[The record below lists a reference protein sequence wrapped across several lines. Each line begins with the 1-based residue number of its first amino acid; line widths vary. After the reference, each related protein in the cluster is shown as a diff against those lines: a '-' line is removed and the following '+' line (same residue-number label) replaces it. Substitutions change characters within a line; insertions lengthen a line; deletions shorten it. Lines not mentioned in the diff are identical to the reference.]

1 MAKKTLFSFEL
12 EPGMIIAED
21 VYRANGTILFPKHTM
36 LNELMISKLSTYNI
50 MELPIEDG
58 PIEKP
63 ELDIDKLIELA
74 RKDMEAKQAAKADM
88 EDSYVQKLKAGAE
101 YKNFC
106 KKYDAA
112 VSIINELISSFIKN
126 GDELNTDT
134 LIANALSL
142 MEGSTIHIFDMLHNM
157 PVHDDSIYEHSM
169 NVALISA
176 TIGKWLKLPE
186 TDINGLLLA
195 GLLHDLGKTEIPAE
209 LLNKR
214 GRLTDEEFAII
225 KSHPKKGYELIRNI
239 PLDVKIKEACLL
251 HHERCDGSGYPFG
264 VPGNKISSYAK
275 ILAIADVYDAMTSPR
290 SYRQALCPFK
300 AIEIF
305 EQDGFYKYD
314 LKSLMTFL
322 ENIGFSYL
330 NNSVLLSDGR
340 KGEIVILNKL
350 YLSKPMVKCGDEFVD
365 LSKFPDL
372 TIETII

>member
-1 MAKKTLFSFEL
+1 
-12 EPGMIIAED
+12 MIIAED

-36 LNELMISKLSTYNI
+36 LNELMISKLPTYNI

-63 ELDIDKLIELA
+63 ELDLDKLIELA
-74 RKDMEAKQAAKADM
+74 RKDMEAKQAVKANM

-106 KKYDAA
+106 EKYDTA
-112 VSIINELISSFIKN
+112 VSNINELISSFIKN
-126 GDELNTDT
+126 GDELNTD
-134 LIANALSL
+134 ALVSSALGL
-142 MEGSTIHIFDMLHNM
+142 MDGSTIHIFDMLHNM
-157 PVHDDSIYEHSM
+157 PVHDDSIYEHSL

-186 TDINGLLLA
+186 ADINGLLLA

-264 VPGNKISSYAK
+264 VSGNKISLYAK

-350 YLSKPMVKCGDEFVD
+350 YLSKPMVKCGEEFVD

>member
-21 VYRANGTILFPKHTM
+21 IYRANGTILFPKHTM
-36 LNELMISKLSTYNI
+36 LNELMISKLPTYNI

-63 ELDIDKLIELA
+63 ELDLDKLIELA
-74 RKDMEAKQAAKADM
+74 RKDMEAKQAVKANM

-106 KKYDAA
+106 EKYDTA
-112 VSIINELISSFIKN
+112 VSNINELISSFIKN
-126 GDELNTDT
+126 GGELNTDA
-134 LIANALSL
+134 LVSNALGL
-142 MEGSTIHIFDMLHNM
+142 MDGSTIHIFDMLHNM

-186 TDINGLLLA
+186 ADINGLLLA

-264 VPGNKISSYAK
+264 VSGNKISLYAK

-350 YLSKPMVKCGDEFVD
+350 YLSKPMVKCGEEFVD

>member
-36 LNELMISKLSTYNI
+36 LNELMISKLPTYNI

-63 ELDIDKLIELA
+63 ELDLDKLIELA
-74 RKDMEAKQAAKADM
+74 RKDMEAKQAVKANM

-106 KKYDAA
+106 EKYDTA
-112 VSIINELISSFIKN
+112 VSNINELISSFIKN
-126 GDELNTDT
+126 GDELNTD
-134 LIANALSL
+134 ALVSSALGL
-142 MEGSTIHIFDMLHNM
+142 MDGSTIHIFDMLHNM
-157 PVHDDSIYEHSM
+157 PVHDDSIYEHSL

-186 TDINGLLLA
+186 ADINGLLLA

-264 VPGNKISSYAK
+264 VSGNKISLYAK

-340 KGEIVILNKL
+340 KGEIIILNKL
-350 YLSKPMVKCGDEFVD
+350 YLSKPMVKCGEEFVD

>member
-36 LNELMISKLSTYNI
+36 LNELMISKLPTYNI

-63 ELDIDKLIELA
+63 ELDLDKLIELA
-74 RKDMEAKQAAKADM
+74 RKDMEAKQAVKANM

-106 KKYDAA
+106 EKYDTA
-112 VSIINELISSFIKN
+112 VSNINELISSFIKN
-126 GDELNTDT
+126 GDELNTD
-134 LIANALSL
+134 ALVSSALGL
-142 MEGSTIHIFDMLHNM
+142 MDGSTIHIFDMLHNM
-157 PVHDDSIYEHSM
+157 PVHDDSIYEHSL

-186 TDINGLLLA
+186 ADINGLLLA

-264 VPGNKISSYAK
+264 VSGNKISLYAK

-350 YLSKPMVKCGDEFVD
+350 YLSKPMVKCGEEFVD